1 MRIDPNTLTGAPV
14 APATDPQVVR
24 ALIDI
29 SNDGEADYCGARIV
43 RNCCCD
49 FTVTL
54 YTEERQCHDALEAI
68 GEADLLAR
76 RAALKGWA

>member
-1 MRIDPNTLTGAPV
+1 MNIASDLITGTPV

-24 ALIDI
+24 ALVEI
-29 SNDGEADYCGARIV
+29 SNDGEAEFCGARIV

-54 YTEERQCHDALEAI
+54 FAEERQCHDALEAI
-68 GEADLLAR
+68 EQADHLAR
-76 RAALKGWA
+76 WAALKGWA